1 MSVTQIKNT
10 SFFQPTA
17 VTGCQ
22 LWLDGA
28 DTSSLVLSGSSLVS
42 ISDKC
47 GNGYTLSGGSGWTYN
62 VTKFNSSYPSFYRAT
77 KGSVLGQNNTFSITS
92 SNITVFFV
100 GEVVNTSG
108 EYYLVDG
115 GSAGINRFYTIIDT
129 STNIVHGNSVNA
141 NNNYSLPA
149 TVFRPFIFSQS
160 TGTSPQTGSYNGT
173 AINATAG
180 TVGTITWSGITVG
193 GRFTNASDWWSGHI
207 CEVIIYN
214 TLLTSA
220 QRQQMEGYLAWKW
233 GIQTSLPS
241 THPFARTPS
250 FATALYFPKAVPKIT
265 GTSGK
270 HPVFMAG
277 LQLWLDAA
285 DTSSMTLSGSTV
297 TQWRD
302 KSGNL
307 RNTTSYAGTPALT
320 TNAINGVQAINFNGS
335 SSFIGSIPGS
345 GSSYTLFFVGTFNN
359 STGTYGGLLCFGK
372 SGTPDHVSGITNTKL
387 TDTSMYSTIDSTNT
401 AFTSNTL
408 STPFVYSVVIDGTFL
423 NSFVNGNQQ
432 TPTNIAKSPSFNFT
446 NYVVGDRAGSTS
458 SIFLNGYVA
467 EIVVYINAMTATQRQ
482 EVEGYLAWKWGL
494 QSSLAAGHSYQTVV
508 PIVIPYVNPVVRTTN
523 NIRFSP
529 TSIGGCQLWLDG
541 ADATSI
547 TGTTTVT
554 QWRDKSGNARHLGVG
569 SGTTSYSSN
578 AIVLNSSYMFVT
590 SAVDLS
596 KVTVFIVVKTAGGGN
611 QTVFTGRPQTSLE
624 YNSLDGFGFF
634 MDAQNS
640 IRFYGQEPVGRFSTF
655 NVNTS
660 TPQVFSFQSSG
671 TSVSGWYNGVSQSG
685 GTLSSARTTTAQGFA
700 IGASWSGSSYYNIV
714 ANSSLYEIIV
724 YNSEISI
731 AQRQQVEGY
740 LAWKWAL
747 QTSLPTSHL
756 YYKFPAG
763 P

>member
-10 SFFQPTA
+10 SFFQPT
-17 VTGCQ
+17 VISGCQ
-22 LWLDGA
+22 LWMDA
-28 DTSSLVLSGSSLVS
+28 VDTSSMTLSGSNVTVWT
-42 ISDKC
+42 DKS
-47 GNGYTLSGGSGWTYN
+47 GNGRNATGGVSPTLATNGITFNGTSQYLATTYSSVPSSESVFVVVTWTG
-62 VTKFNSSYPSFYRAT
+62 TT
-77 KGSVLGQNNTFSITS
+77 
-92 SNITVFFV
+92 
-100 GEVVNTSG
+100 
-108 EYYLVDG
+108 
-115 GSAGINRFYTIIDT
+115 NRFYCIIGT
-129 STNIVHGNSVNA
+129 SETLGRNYNVLKQSSGINSITWDRWAVGNYAPTPGILADVRFMSSGIYNG
-141 NNNYSLPA
+141 
-149 TVFRPFIFSQS
+149 S
-160 TGTSPQTGSYNGT
+160 TGTTGLNG
-173 AINATAG
+173 G
-180 TVGTITWSGITVG
+180 TQSSSAAFTFSGNGITHIGTGVLGDWFTGTI
-193 GRFTNASDWWSGHI
+193 H
-207 CEVIIYN
+207 EIIVYN
-214 TLLTSA
+214 SAVTTA

-233 GIQTSLPS
+233 GLQQSLPS

-250 FATALYFPKAVPKIT
+250 FATALYFPKAIPKIT

-285 DTSSMTLSGSTV
+285 DTSTLVLSGSSV
-297 TQWRD
+297 TQWND
-302 KSGNL
+302 KSGNGNNGTA
-307 RNTTSYAGTPALT
+307 NTPVALNSAINNLPALT
-320 TNAINGVQAINFNGS
+320 FTTSEYIGGNISITGNTLTVFSTFKVSSLPQFGRVISLASLGGDDYNNTSSTGILNYGSAAMGPMRVSQYVSSATPLNTSVVHTVYFDGTNTYVYTNGGTPSSMS
-335 SSFIGSIPGS
+335 SSGNFS
-345 GSSYTLFFVGTFNN
+345 
-359 STGTYGGLLCFGK
+359 
-372 SGTPDHVSGITNTKL
+372 VSRYNLGR
-387 TDTSMYSTIDSTNT
+387 STNT
-401 AFTSNTL
+401 GDTYSSFSGFTGEVIIYNTL
-408 STPFVYSVVIDGTFL
+408 L
-423 NSFVNGNQQ
+423 
-432 TPTNIAKSPSFNFT
+432 
-446 NYVVGDRAGSTS
+446 
-458 SIFLNGYVA
+458 
-467 EIVVYINAMTATQRQ
+467 TATQRQ

-494 QSSLAAGHSYQTVV
+494 QSSLAAGHSYQTLA
-508 PIVIPYVNPVVRTTN
+508 PIVFPYANPVVRTTN

-554 QWRDKSGNARHLGVG
+554 QWRDKSGNSRHLAVG

-660 TPQVFSFQSSG
+660 TAQVFSFQSSG